1 MEGLLAKKFVVAMMM
16 HETNTFSPLPTPI
29 ESFARAGS
37 LSGPGAIKEAEGT
50 NTSLGGFIEVARKAG
65 AEFTVPM
72 AASAHPSGLVTK
84 AAYEQMTTAIVE
96 EVRKGCDAVLMALH
110 GAMVAEHYDDGEGE
124 LLNRIRKIAPDVPI
138 AVALDFHT
146 QMTDAMV
153 NGATIM
159 TGYRTYPHID
169 MADTAR
175 RAGRTLL
182 RTLAGEVEPKMVWGN
197 RPIMSSSLVHTPSR
211 EPMKT
216 LMGMANQAEDTGEV
230 LNASVFGGFPQ
241 ADIPHLALSSVIV
254 CDKRT
259 AEGEILL
266 NRILDTAWEKR
277 EGFLFHPE
285 PLSVQVGRAK
295 GYTDYPVVMAD
306 HGDNTAS
313 GGTQDV
319 MSVIEEAMKQELD
332 DACAGPICDPACVE
346 QMIEAGVGAEVT
358 LELGGKIDMPAMG
371 LKGKPLKVT
380 GKVKA
385 ITDGQFTVT
394 GPMATGTTVRMG
406 RTAVLDTGKMQIVV
420 SEKRAEPYDLGVFT
434 HCGID
439 PRRKKYVL
447 IKSRQHFR
455 AGFEPIAKHI
465 VMCDGDGCTASD
477 LKLFRYERVKRPLY
491 PFDLDMRL
499 GRNEA

>member
-1 MEGLLAKKFVVAMMM
+1 MAKKKFVVAMMM

-29 ESFARAGS
+29 GSFARAS
-37 LSGPGAIKEAEGT
+37 ALSGQAAIDEAEGT

-65 AEFTVPM
+65 AEFALPM
-72 AASAHPSGLVTK
+72 AASANPSGLVTK
-84 AAYEQMTTAIVE
+84 AAYEQMTTAIVDE
-96 EVRKGCDAVLMALH
+96 IKKGCDAVLLALH

-146 QMTDAMV
+146 QMTDAMIK
-153 NGATIM
+153 GATVI

-175 RAGRTLL
+175 RAGRTLM
-182 RTLAGEVEPKMVWGN
+182 RALAGEVEPKMVWGN

-216 LMGMANQAEDTGEV
+216 LMGMANQAEDSGQV

-241 ADIPHLALSSVIV
+241 ADIPHLALSSIIV

-266 NRILDTAWEKR
+266 NKILDTAWEKR

-285 PLSVQVGRAK
+285 PLSVQVARAK
-295 GYTDYPVVMAD
+295 SYTEGPVVMAD

-319 MSVIEEAMKQELD
+319 MSVIEEAIKQDLD
-332 DACAGPICDPACVE
+332 NACAGPICDPSCVE
-346 QMIEAGVGAEVT
+346 QMIKAGVGAEVA
-358 LELGGKIDMPAMG
+358 LELGGKVDMPAMG
-371 LKGKPLKVT
+371 LKGKPLKVS

-385 ITDGQFTVT
+385 ITDGQFVVT
-394 GPMATGTTVRMG
+394 GPMATGTTIRMG
-406 RTAVLDTGKMQIVV
+406 RTAVLDTGKIQIVI
-420 SEKRAEPYDLGVFT
+420 SEKRAEPFDLGVFT

-439 PRRKKYVL
+439 PRAKKFVL

-477 LKLFRYERVKRPLY
+477 LKLFKYTKVKRPLY

-499 GRNEA
+499 GRNATQE